1 MVGNF
6 LNGTNFQGGAFGIR
20 IGSIN
25 KLVDTRAST
34 NNTTLLHFLCTMV
47 EEKFPNISTR
57 LVKDLELCGEAC
69 RGAFIYKNNMIQYG
83 SQNTMQLPYRILSK
97 TIMSFVSAFNLS
109 STSWNVIMGLI
120 MRLKKEIILHLSCTS
135 SETVP

>member
-6 LNGTNFQGGAFGIR
+6 LNGTNFQGGAFGIL

-34 NNTTLLHFLCTMV
+34 NNTTLLHFLCTTV
-47 EEKFPNISTR
+47 EENFPEISKN

-69 RGAFIYKNNMIQYG
+69 RG
-83 SQNTMQLPYRILSK
+83 
-97 TIMSFVSAFNLS
+97 
-109 STSWNVIMGLI
+109 NV
-120 MRLKKEIILHLSCTS
+120 
-135 SETVP
+135 

>member
-34 NNTTLLHFLCTMV
+34 NDTTLLHFLCTMV
-47 EEKFPNISTR
+47 EEKFPTISQS

-69 RGAFIYKNNMIQYG
+69 RG
-83 SQNTMQLPYRILSK
+83 SR
-97 TIMSFVSAFNLS
+97 NL
-109 STSWNVIMGLI
+109 
-120 MRLKKEIILHLSCTS
+120 LHKI
-135 SETVP
+135 PPPPFFYINIGIF